1 MRCFTPAILVS
12 LCLLS
17 ACAGTKRGIAP
28 RSIERVVTHQVSEG
42 ETWESIARDF
52 YRDGSRAEELA
63 AFNDR
68 DAKRHPEAGSGV
80 RVPLSRADLGRLER
94 KLDAASVYNEGIDLA
109 AKGNYGEAVKRFQRA
124 LSKDPSLLDA
134 SFNLAVTYQKLGLHV
149 KAVTALKDLTERA
162 PHRAAY
168 HFALG
173 HSLFHL
179 GEIGK
184 AKEAFT
190 RTLAIDSSHSQA
202 LFSLAV
208 VYEKLGDED
217 EALRCWNKFL
227 EIDSVS
233 AWADEARSR
242 QRALLRSLGRER

>member
-1 MRCFTPAILVS
+1 MKRFTPAFLVS
-12 LCLLS
+12 LFILS
-17 ACAGTKRGIAP
+17 ACVGPKRGIVP
-28 RSIERVVTHQVSEG
+28 HSIERIVTHRVSEG

-52 YRDGSRAEELA
+52 YRDGARAEELA
-63 AFNDR
+63 AYNDQ
-68 DAKRHPEAGSGV
+68 DAKRRPEAGSGV
-80 RVPLSRADLGRLER
+80 RVPLSRADLRHLER
-94 KLDAASVYNEGIDLA
+94 RLDAASVYNEGIELA
-109 AKGNYGEAVKRFQRA
+109 AKGNYGEAVERFQEA

-134 SFNLAVTYQKLGLHV
+134 SFNLAVTYQKLGLHL

-179 GEIGK
+179 GELGK
-184 AKEAFT
+184 AKKAFT
-190 RTLAIDSSHSQA
+190 RTLAIDRSHSQA

-208 VYEKLGDED
+208 VHEKLGEED
-217 EALRCWNKFL
+217 EALRCWSEFL

-233 AWADEARSR
+233 VWAEEARAR
-242 QRALLRSLGRER
+242 QRALLRSLDGER

>member
-1 MRCFTPAILVS
+1 MKRFTPAILLS
-12 LCLLS
+12 LFMLS
-17 ACAGTKRGIAP
+17 ACAGTKRGIVQ

-52 YRDGSRAEELA
+52 YRDGALAEELA

-68 DAKRHPEAGSGV
+68 DARQHPEAGSGV
-80 RVPLSRADLGRLER
+80 RVPLSRADLRRLER
-94 KLDAASVYNEGIDLA
+94 QLDAASIYNEGTELA
-109 AKGNYGEAVKRFQRA
+109 AKGNYGEAVERFQKA

-162 PHRAAY
+162 PGRAAY

-184 AKEAFT
+184 AKEAFM
-190 RTLAIDSSHSQA
+190 RTLAIDRSHSQA

-208 VYEKLGDED
+208 VHEKLGEED
-217 EALRCWNKFL
+217 EALRCWNEFL

-233 AWADEARSR
+233 VWAEEARSR